1 VRLRTCLAVELVV
14 GLGLLGGTGAGAV
27 FAVRAAGTYLADTE
41 AAAATAEP
49 TRLEQPAAP
58 LERLVAPRLHVDA
71 AAPKLGTVFPDAD
84 EKLLAPLRTAK
95 LVRVKLNHGGTSLSM
110 RLDFEGGGRAAF
122 KPEQTFFQSN
132 PRYEVA
138 AYRLD
143 RLLGIGHV
151 APAFTRDFTVE
162 ELIAALDPSQRGWGE
177 QKMLD
182 AMEPKGGRI
191 AGEVQWWIPEIID
204 ATIQGIRVD
213 EVEGVIRWHRYLRAG
228 TRIPPEAYEM
238 ARQLSDVI
246 LFDFVIDN
254 VDRWTL
260 SNTKGS
266 PDGHVLYFM
275 DNTLSFTTFT
285 EGLPKSQV
293 YLRRAEKFSRRLV
306 TRLRALTRDELE
318 HALADRGPLGPLL
331 QPDEITGVLG
341 RRDAALAYIDR
352 LIQEHGEDEVLAFP

>member
-1 VRLRTCLAVELVV
+1 MRLRTCLAVELVV
-14 GLGLLGGTGAGAV
+14 GLGLFGGAGV
-27 FAVRAAGTYLADTE
+27 GGVYAVRAGGAYLADTE

-49 TRLEQPAAP
+49 PPRAAAVAP
-58 LERLVAPRLHVDA
+58 IERLSAPRLEVVA
-71 AAPKLGTVFPDAD
+71 AAPRLGTVFPDAD
-84 EKLLAPLRTAK
+84 EALLAPLRSARV
-95 LVRVKLNHGGTSLSM
+95 VRVKLNHGGTSLSM
-110 RLDFEGGGRAAF
+110 RLDFAGGGRAAF

-132 PRYEVA
+132 PRFEVA
-138 AYRLD
+138 AYRID

-151 APAFTRDFTVE
+151 APAFARDFTVE

-177 QKMLD
+177 QKMIE
-182 AMEPKGGRI
+182 AMEPKNGRI

-204 ATIQGIRVD
+204 ATMQGERID
-213 EVEGVIRWHRYLRAG
+213 ETDGVLRWHRYLRAG
-228 TRIPPEAYEM
+228 ARIPPDAYEM
-238 ARQLSDVI
+238 ARQVSDVI

-275 DNTLSFTTFT
+275 DNTLSFTTFP

-306 TRLRALTRDELE
+306 ARLRSLTRDELE
-318 HALADRGPLGPLL
+318 HALADKGPLGPLL
-331 QPDEITGVLG
+331 FPDEITAVLG
-341 RRDAALAYIDR
+341 RRDAALAYIDH
-352 LIQEHGEDEVLAFP
+352 LVALHGEDEVLAFP

>member
-1 VRLRTCLAVELVV
+1 LAVELVV
-14 GLGLLGGTGAGAV
+14 GLGLLGGAGV
-27 FAVRAAGTYLADTE
+27 GGLYAVRAAGEYLADTE

-49 TRLEQPAAP
+49 ASRAAEP
-58 LERLVAPRLHVDA
+58 LERLAAPRLEVVP
-71 AAPKLGTVFPDAD
+71 AAPRLGTVFPDAD

-95 LVRVKLNHGGTSLSM
+95 LTRVKLNHGGTSLSM

-151 APAFTRDFTVE
+151 APAFSREFTVE
-162 ELIAALDPSQRGWGE
+162 ELVAALDPSQRGWGE
-177 QKMLD
+177 QKMLE
-182 AMEPKGGRI
+182 AMEPKNGHI

-213 EVEGVIRWHRYLRAG
+213 ETEGVVRWHRYLRAG
-228 TRIPPEAYEM
+228 ATIPPEAYEM

-275 DNTLSFTTFT
+275 DNTLSFTTFS

-306 TRLRALTRDELE
+306 TRLRALTRTELE

-331 QPDEITGVLG
+331 SPDEVGAVLG
-341 RRDAALAYIDR
+341 RRDAAMAYIDR
-352 LIQEHGEDEVLAFP
+352 LIAEHGEDEVLAFP

>member
-14 GLGLLGGTGAGAV
+14 GLGLLSGAGVGGVYAV
-27 FAVRAAGTYLADTE
+27 GAARAYLADTE

-49 TRLEQPAAP
+49 AP
-58 LERLVAPRLHVDA
+58 KIGAPVERLAAPRLQVDA

-84 EKLLAPLRTAK
+84 EKLLAPLRSARV
-95 LVRVKLNHGGTSLSM
+95 VRVKLNHGGTSLSL
-110 RLDFEGGGRAAF
+110 RLDFEGGGRASF

-132 PRYEVA
+132 PRFEIA

-151 APAFTRDFTVE
+151 SPAFAREFTVE

-177 QKMLD
+177 EKMLA
-182 AMEPKGGRI
+182 AMEPRGGRI

-204 ATIQGIRVD
+204 ATIQGVRVD
-213 EVEGVIRWHRYLRAG
+213 EVEGIVRWHRYLRAG
-228 TRIPPEAYEM
+228 ASIPPEAYEM

-260 SNTKGS
+260 SNTKGT

-275 DNTLSFTTFT
+275 DNTLSFTSYA

-306 TRLRALTRDELE
+306 ARLRALTRDELE
-318 HALADRGPLGPLL
+318 HALAERGPLGPLL
-331 QPDEITGVLG
+331 GPDEVSAVLG
-341 RRDAALAYIDR
+341 RRDAAMAYIDD
-352 LIQEHGEDEVLAFP
+352 LIARHGEDEVLAFP